1 MGGLAVGIIAPA
13 EWPEGRLGT
22 DAVGPGVEYAV
33 HQKPPTFSSLLRVT
47 FSLSQETVKS

>member
-1 MGGLAVGIIAPA
+1 MGIIAPA

-33 HQKPPTFSSLLRVT
+33 HQKPPNFSSLLRVT